1 MANCEVCGDSTSN
14 DDEVTKTY
22 CTGHTLTPK
31 EQRALVL
38 RIDRKRAKA
47 LRLVQDAERAMAD
60 AREDVITAGFGP
72 EMKQGFTDAII
83 KLGEAARLVEKV

>member
-1 MANCEVCGDSTSN
+1 M
-14 DDEVTKTY
+14 
-22 CTGHTLTPK
+22 LTPK

-72 EMKQGFTDAII
+72 EMKQGFSDAIL
-83 KLGEAARLVEKV
+83 KLSEAAQVVGKA

>member
-1 MANCEVCGDSTSN
+1 M
-14 DDEVTKTY
+14 
-22 CTGHTLTPK
+22 LTPK
-31 EQRALVL
+31 EQRTLVL

-72 EMKQGFTDAII
+72 EMKQGFTDAIL
-83 KLGEAARLVEKV
+83 KLSEAAQVVGKA

>member
-1 MANCEVCGDSTSN
+1 MRSDNKVIA
-14 DDEVTKTY
+14 
-22 CTGHTLTPK
+22 PK

-60 AREDVITAGFGP
+60 AREDVITAGFSP
-72 EMKQGFTDAII
+72 EMKLGFTDSII
-83 KLGEAARLVEKV
+83 KLGEAARLVEKA

>member
-1 MANCEVCGDSTSN
+1 M
-14 DDEVTKTY
+14 
-22 CTGHTLTPK
+22 LTPK

-72 EMKQGFTDAII
+72 EMKQGFSDAIL
-83 KLGEAARLVEKV
+83 KLSEAAQLIGKA

>member
-1 MANCEVCGDSTSN
+1 MRSDNKVIA
-14 DDEVTKTY
+14 
-22 CTGHTLTPK
+22 PK

-72 EMKQGFTDAII
+72 EMKQGFSDAIL
-83 KLGEAARLVEKV
+83 KLSEAAQVVGKA

>member
-1 MANCEVCGDSTSN
+1 MLA
-14 DDEVTKTY
+14 
-22 CTGHTLTPK
+22 PK

-38 RIDRKRAKA
+38 RVDRKRAKA

-72 EMKQGFTDAII
+72 EMKLGFTDAIL
-83 KLGEAARLVEKV
+83 KLSEAAQLVGKA

>member
-1 MANCEVCGDSTSN
+1 M
-14 DDEVTKTY
+14 
-22 CTGHTLTPK
+22 LTPK

-47 LRLVQDAERAMAD
+47 LRLVQDAERALAD

-72 EMKQGFTDAII
+72 EMKLGFTDAII
-83 KLGEAARLVEKV
+83 KLSEAAQLIGKA